1 MQFQGILIDG
11 LDENF
16 FPSTVNKNINSSEL
30 KDNIIPLKFFLN
42 PGQGI
47 FDEESPSE
55 AFRQYLMSPFYLRDK
70 ISFLNTIKG
79 SANPNVAH
87 EIKGECPSSLQNSI
101 YLSIL
106 EPGKTLKDSKR
117 IAEFKPEDR
126 FTKEG
131 ESDKEFFE
139 MILNYNFENVTE
151 VIFWHEMG
159 NNIEEIMGS
168 LGSFHA
174 TITPISV
181 PFNSFVYLIKND
193 VSFDKTYGDNPST
206 DETPVKLNVEGKCPK
221 AQEKYT
227 INLQILPLLADDF
240 DPNESFY
247 IPNESETYDN
257 LSNDQ
262 RLFNINKGLYLYENN
277 QMENEE
283 DFVVFS
289 KSLMTYNGDDN
300 GTFSFDPAVLE
311 NHLNANASSYFIND
325 ASWGE
330 SFESDGVTHIKK
342 RLLIWA
348 NLPEGTG
355 PVAVEENKNIYF
367 TIEEIQGKGQY
378 NEALDDPSSGI
389 FWTPVCLAGNTL
401 ITMANNIKK
410 RLDEIQAGDYVLSD
424 NGQPDIVLEIK
435 RNSFNFYHTLYY
447 FENNIII
454 DETHDHR
461 FYNKTQGFYQKLK
474 NWNIGDIAIDEN
486 GNEIRLL
493 KKEKIDEIIENFG
506 LYTQRGTYYAN
517 SLLSGAVKNNKK
529 ILEETSLDHGLK
541 ILNSLSNFNLS
552 KIMNF
557 KEV

>member
-11 LDENF
+11 LDGDF
-16 FPSTVNKNINSSEL
+16 FPSTINKNINSSEL

-55 AFRQYLMSPFYLRDK
+55 AFRQCLMSPYYLRDK
-70 ISFLNTIKG
+70 ISFLNTIRG

-87 EIKGECPSSLQNSI
+87 EIKGECPSSLQKSI

-106 EPGKTLKDSKR
+106 EPGKTLKKSKR

-126 FTKEG
+126 FTKENDS
-131 ESDKEFFE
+131 EKEFFE
-139 MILNYNFENVTE
+139 AILNYDFEKVTE
-151 VIFWHEMG
+151 VVFWHEMENG
-159 NNIEEIMGS
+159 MEGIMGS
-168 LGSFHA
+168 LGNFHA
-174 TITPISV
+174 TITPVSV
-181 PFNSFVYLIKND
+181 PFNSFVYLIKDD
-193 VSFDKTYGDNPST
+193 VSYDKTYGDNPST
-206 DETPVKLNVEGKCPK
+206 TETSIKLNVEGKCPN

-227 INLQILPLLADDF
+227 INLQLLPLLPDDF
-240 DPNESFY
+240 NPNESFY
-247 IPNESETYDN
+247 VPNENETYDN

-262 RLFNINKGLYLYENN
+262 RIFNINKGLYLYENN

-283 DFVVFS
+283 DFLIFS
-289 KSLMTYNGDDN
+289 KSLMTYSGDDN
-300 GTFSFDPAVLE
+300 GNFSFDPTILE

-325 ASWGE
+325 ASWGDT
-330 SFESDGVTHIKK
+330 FESDGTTHIKK
-342 RLLIWA
+342 RILIWA

-355 PVAVEENKNIYF
+355 PISIKEGKNIYF
-367 TIEEIQGKGQY
+367 TIEEISGKGQY
-378 NEALDDPSSGI
+378 NEPSDDSSPGI

-401 ITMANNIKK
+401 VTMADNTKK
-410 RLDEIQAGDYVLSD
+410 RLDEIQVGDYVLSD
-424 NGQPDIVLEIK
+424 NGQPDIVLEVK

-486 GNEIRLL
+486 GNEVHLL
-493 KKEKIDEIIENFG
+493 KKERINEIIENFG

-529 ILEETSLDHGLK
+529 ILEETNLDHGLE